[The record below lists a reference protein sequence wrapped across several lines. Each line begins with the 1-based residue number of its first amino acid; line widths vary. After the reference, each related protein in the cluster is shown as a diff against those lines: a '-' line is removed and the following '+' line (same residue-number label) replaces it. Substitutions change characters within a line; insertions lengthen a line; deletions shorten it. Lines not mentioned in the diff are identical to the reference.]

1 VAHAHF
7 GFDWILQS
15 ELTQVFDFAGT
26 FLNDDIEK
34 IESAT
39 KELMEKIQPIGTKMY
54 EEAAKEAETEK
65 DSEEKS
71 SKGKKTKTTIK
82 EDEAV
87 EGEVVDDKE

>member
-1 VAHAHF
+1 VKEAEEA
-7 GFDWILQS
+7 LKS
-15 ELTQVFDFAGT
+15 
-26 FLNDDIEK
+26 DDKEK